1 MKSGKIENGLALVG
15 ALIVLFAVTSAAN
28 TALAADSGV
37 LEGSL
42 KIETT
47 TTN

>member
-1 MKSGKIENGLALVG
+1 MKTGKIENGLALLGV
-15 ALIVLFAVTSAAN
+15 LIVLFAVSSAAN
-28 TALAADSGV
+28 TALADDANTF
-37 LEGSL
+37 EGNL